1 MQNDKTFVDKL
12 HEHLFTESSNLPVVF
27 DAKEQEIV
35 LRFRAAF
42 TKWIEAP
49 YMRDADIVN
58 FCMNQFGISQSQA
71 YRDLSTIKVLVGNVK
86 NAAKDFQ
93 RYRASEMILK
103 GFELA
108 RTAESATEVKQA
120 MAMIRA
126 GEALVKVHKLDKDEL
141 ENFKWDEIIPM
152 ELEPT
157 TDISVIGRKRIPDL
171 QALKDK
177 LRRKYG
183 VQQVED
189 VKFSDMN
196 DGEEESLL

>member
-12 HEHLFTESSNLPVVF
+12 HEHLFTEKSNLPVVF

-35 LRFRAAF
+35 LRYRAAY

-49 YMRDADIVN
+49 YLRDADIVN
-58 FCMNQFGISQSQA
+58 FCVNQFGISQSQA
-71 YRDLSTIKVLVGNVK
+71 YRDLSTIKILVGNVK

-120 MAMIRA
+120 LAMIRA

-141 ENFKWDEIIPM
+141 ENFKWDEIIPI

-157 TDISVIGRKRIPDL
+157 TDVSVIGRKRTPDL

-189 VKFSDMN
+189 VKFSDIIN
-196 DGEEESLL
+196 GEEESLL

>member
-1 MQNDKTFVDKL
+1 MQEDKSFIDKL

-27 DAKEQEIV
+27 DAREQEIV

-49 YMRDADIVN
+49 YMRDTDIVN

-71 YRDLSTIKVLVGNVK
+71 YRDLSTIKILVGNVK

-108 RTAESATEVKQA
+108 RTAESATDVKQA

-157 TDISVIGRKRIPDL
+157 TDVSVIGRKRIPDL

-189 VKFSDMN
+189 VKFSDIS
-196 DGEEESLL
+196 DGEEEGIL

>member
-1 MQNDKTFVDKL
+1 MQEDKSFIDKL
-12 HEHLFTESSNLPVVF
+12 HEHLFCDHTNVPLVF
-27 DAKEQEIV
+27 DLKEREIV
-35 LRFRAAF
+35 LRFRTAF
-42 TKWIEAP
+42 TKWLEEP
-49 YMRDADIVN
+49 HLRDADIIH
-58 FCMNQFGISQSQA
+58 FCMKQFDISQSQA
-71 YRDLSTIKVLVGNVK
+71 YRDLGVIKILVGNVK

-103 GFELA
+103 GFEMA

-141 ENFKWDEIIPM
+141 ENFKWDEIIPL

-157 TDISVIGRKRIPDL
+157 TDISVIGRKRVPDL

-177 LRRKYG
+177 LRKKYG

-189 VKFSDMN
+189 VQYSDMD
-196 DGEEESLL
+196 DGKEESLL